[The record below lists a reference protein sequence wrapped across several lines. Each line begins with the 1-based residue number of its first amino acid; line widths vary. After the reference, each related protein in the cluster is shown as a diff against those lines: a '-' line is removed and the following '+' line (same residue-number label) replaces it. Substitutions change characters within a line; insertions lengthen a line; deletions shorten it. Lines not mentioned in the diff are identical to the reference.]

1 MTDAPTT
8 DPSSPSATE
17 PAGAGPSPTSYRIEG
32 DVGVISLDDGKAN
45 ALGFEAIGG
54 LNAALDRAEADG
66 VKAVALVGRPGKFS
80 AGFDLKVMTSG
91 ADSARQ
97 LLGAGAELGLRIFM
111 FSRPVVLG
119 VTGHALAMGGILTA
133 CADWRVAAEGEFKL
147 GLNEVAIGMPVPV
160 FGVELCRNRL
170 SKRWFD
176 RCVAQAYLCS
186 PTEAVEAGFVDEVV
200 GADEVTAR
208 TLAKAAEL
216 AATLHAGPFQLTRT
230 NCRSALAAELR
241 ESLTA
246 DLELFDV
253 VT

>member
-1 MTDAPTT
+1 MT
-8 DPSSPSATE
+8 
-17 PAGAGPSPTSYRIEG
+17 YRVEG
-32 DVGVISLDDGKAN
+32 DVGVISFDDGKAN
-45 ALGFEAIGG
+45 ALGFDAINA
-54 LNAALDRAEADG
+54 LNAALDQAQADE
-66 VKAVALVGRPGKFS
+66 VKAVALIGRPGKFS

-91 ADSARQ
+91 ADNARS

-119 VTGHALAMGGILTA
+119 VTGHALAMGGILTTS
-133 CADWRVAAEGEFKL
+133 ADWRIAADGAFKL

-160 FGVELCRNRL
+160 FAVELCRNRL

-186 PTEAVEAGFVDEVV
+186 PAEAVEAGFVDEVV
-200 GADEVTAR
+200 AAEDVAAR
-208 TLAKAAEL
+208 AVAKAAEL
-216 AATLHAGPFQLTRT
+216 ATTLHAGPFRLTRT
-230 NCRSALAAELR
+230 NCRAGLADQLR

-253 VT
+253 AT